1 MTLLAPDE
9 PAPFDVLRPHG
20 NHAVILTCEHAG
32 AVVPRALNGLGLEAA
47 DYGCHY
53 AIDIGARDVTLHMSE
68 LLGAPA
74 ILGNYSRLVVDL
86 NRDDN
91 HPTTF
96 APTAEGRPV
105 PGNIDMDERG
115 KAARIAEIYDPY
127 QKALA
132 GMLDQA
138 QAMGIVPLV
147 VSIHSFT
154 PVFFNFCR
162 PWEIAF
168 MYAADDRLSL
178 PLMARFRERGYKVGD
193 NQPYDHRILKGG
205 AINRH
210 AVARCLPATLVEFR
224 NDMISNKKDAF
235 FWAKLLADDLQEML
249 AEGSV
254 CTYYD
259 GLQLPY
265 DPEKERT
272 YFADLVER
280 AKRGEP

>member
-1 MTLLAPDE
+1 MTLLAADE
-9 PAPFDVLRPHG
+9 PAPYEVLRPQG
-20 NHAVILTCEHAG
+20 NTSVILTCEHAG
-32 AVVPRALNGLGLEAA
+32 VAVPRQLDSLGLGPD
-47 DYGCHY
+47 DYKCHY
-53 AIDIGARDVTLHMSE
+53 AVDIGVRDVTHYLSE
-68 LLGAPA
+68 LLDAPA

-86 NRDDN
+86 NRDVD

-96 APTAEGRPV
+96 ATTGDDKIV
-105 PGNIDMDERG
+105 LGNLDLSEQDKTKRLT
-115 KAARIAEIYDPY
+115 EIYHPY

-132 GMLDQA
+132 AMLDRA
-138 QAMGIVPLV
+138 QAAGGVPLV
-147 VSIHSFT
+147 VSVHSYT
-154 PVFFNFCR
+154 PVFFNFRR

-178 PLMARFRERGYKVGD
+178 SLMARFRARGYQVGD
-193 NQPYDHRILKGG
+193 NEPYDHRILKGG

-210 AVARCLPATLVEFR
+210 AGVRRLPCTLVEFR
-224 NDMISNKKDAF
+224 NDLISNKKDAF
-235 FWAKLLADDLQEML
+235 FWAKLLADDLQEIL
-249 AEGSV
+249 AERTV